1 MAQPYPID
9 MNSKEQQP
17 QGCGGTGGYD
27 EALRRKTWDEQPLEE
42 KIELLRKQ
50 LRSKDFALREI
61 REQLNVLMQHSHGPT
76 GELLAPLL
84 SRFASNLG
92 SSFDPL
98 A

>member
-1 MAQPYPID
+1 MDGSNAKNPFPQDFDTVSSGTYG
-9 MNSKEQQP
+9 EQ
-17 QGCGGTGGYD
+17 
-27 EALRRKTWDEQPLEE
+27 ALRRKTWEEQPLEGR
-42 KIELLRKQ
+42 IELLRQQ